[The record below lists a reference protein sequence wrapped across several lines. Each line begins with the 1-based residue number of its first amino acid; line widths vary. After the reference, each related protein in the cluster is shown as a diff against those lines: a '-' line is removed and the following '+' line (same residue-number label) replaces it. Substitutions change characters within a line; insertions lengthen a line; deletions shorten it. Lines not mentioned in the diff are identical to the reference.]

1 MSDPNVDG
9 VDVHESG
16 TNLTYD
22 ESGSTLIQPEKQ
34 ISLDIGQQSNYTVLP
49 ALREDV
55 YTISAVGDINGM
67 LAEFP
72 VPHTWQPAD
81 ASGSP
86 NVEYQ
91 VDMWLDA
98 SDTGDLRAT
107 SNDAEA
113 TSLQIRNRLFNH
125 FQSSFRDSVNSFS
138 SCFVNHI
145 KDTDEPHGEM
155 YFDPGYL
162 EDCESGVH
170 DLSGVMTTYDGS
182 GMISTTRLFN
192 EYLSDDGTIEGKHV
206 SQFEDGANI
215 DNSGANGTLYGQLQ
229 EALISWFESANYK
242 DASSAALSPM
252 VDPREHDILRSWM
265 TRSSIDNRHLAK
277 MSKDAIYRLL
287 AKRDSL
293 NPDQLDLSGQNTL
306 MYCCFDAEQ
315 VKQIY
320 STIEFTG
327 RVRSMTSQ
335 SAGFTTDVGGTA
347 IPADGVINDSSG
359 QPVSVVNDAGG
370 TIHAPRHCVAL
381 RHGEGFAIVVPAKTR
396 LRSGTTSEA
405 NLVVRVFQDHA
416 TAVSDSAEDA

>member
-1 MSDPNVDG
+1 MSDPNVDE
-9 VDVHESG
+9 VDVHSSG
-16 TNLTYD
+16 INLTYD

-67 LAEFP
+67 LAEYP

-86 NVEYQ
+86 SVEYQ

-98 SDTGDLRAT
+98 SGTGDLRAT

-125 FQSSFRDSVNSFS
+125 FQSRTFASTHP

-145 KDTDEPHGEM
+145 KDDDTPHGEM
-155 YFDPGYL
+155 YFDQAYL
-162 EDCESGVH
+162 ANCTTDTP
-170 DLSGVMTTYDGS
+170 DLSGVMTKYDGS

-192 EYLSDDGTIEGKHV
+192 EYLTDDGTISGTHV
-206 SQFEDGANI
+206 RNFQDGVNI

-242 DASSAALSPM
+242 DASSATPTNL

-265 TRSSIDNRHLAK
+265 NRSYIDNRHLAK

-287 AKRDSL
+287 AKENNSS
-293 NPDQLDLSGQNTL
+293 PGELDLSGQNTL

-327 RVRSMTSQ
+327 RVRSMDAM
-335 SAGFTTDVGGTA
+335 SAGFTTDVGGSA
-347 IPADGVINDSSG
+347 IPANGVIKDTSG
-359 QPVSVVNDAGG
+359 QPVTVVDDAGVQ
-370 TIHAPRHCVAL
+370 IRAPRHCVAL

-416 TAVSDSAEDA
+416 TAVSDSASA